1 MWRNRHAKHWTPGSA
16 DFNIKYLSLALGGFL
31 CWFLWHGPIMAAW
44 QAESRARTFKLYH
57 YQNNHSFHI
66 STLARARGQGFSSN
80 TLLAHYLA
88 SVAEIRATY
97 HAFIH
102 DTRRA
107 IGEIEG

>member
-1 MWRNRHAKHWTPGSA
+1 
-16 DFNIKYLSLALGGFL
+16 
-31 CWFLWHGPIMAAW
+31 MAAW

-88 SVAEIRATY
+88 SVAEIGAPPITLSFMIHAGLLGKLKDDQFTALATVVPSS
-97 HAFIH
+97 
-102 DTRRA
+102 R
-107 IGEIEG
+107 